1 MDTKRL
7 ILFIALSFSI
17 LFFWQKYMEE
27 RYPQPKTASAVATA
41 ASASAQGTAASG
53 VNATNAAAPAETSG
67 LAKGQRITVTTD
79 LFRAEIDANGG
90 DLRQVELLKI
100 GATNDPSKPFVLLQ
114 DSGEHTYVAQTG
126 LLGEGMPTH
135 RSLFTAAQTS
145 YTLAEGQN
153 EVAVRLEAPGP
164 NGVKIAKIYTFKR
177 NQYLV
182 DVKYEIANSGT
193 TPLTTSAYYRLI
205 RDGKVE
211 NPGMFGTHTFT
222 GPAVFTQ
229 EDKFQKVDFA
239 KITKGEAKFRP
250 SANNG
255 WIAMIQHY
263 FVSGW
268 IFSPNTNYQEV
279 GFVDSILN
287 WFKSFFS
294 SEKTQPNTSL
304 CTPNDCRF
312 EMKALPDNM
321 FSVGAVIDL
330 PQIAAGA
337 KYERTV
343 PIFVG
348 PQESHR
354 LEAVAPGFDLVKDY
368 GMFKIF
374 SAPLFAVLEFIHG
387 LVGNWGWSI
396 IIVTLLLK
404 AAFFPLASASYR
416 SMAKMRLL
424 APRME
429 ELKKRHGDDRVKFQQ
444 SVMEMYKTEKV
455 NPLGGCLPMLVQ
467 IPVFIGFYWMLL
479 AAVELRQAPWAFW
492 IHDLSVPDPLYI
504 LPLIMAVSMYVQ
516 TTLSPPPP
524 DPMQAKMMKWMP
536 IAFSVFF
543 FFFPA
548 GLVLY
553 WVVNNI
559 LSIIQQYVITKK
571 IENQAKLAKNI

>member
-27 RYPQPKTASAVATA
+27 RFPQPKTASAVATA
-41 ASASAQGTAASG
+41 ASSS
-53 VNATNAAAPAETSG
+53 TSG
-67 LAKGQRITVTTD
+67 SATTSAPTVSAPEASSLAKGKRITVTTD
-79 LFRAEIDANGG
+79 LFRAVIDENGG
-90 DLRQVELLKI
+90 DLRHVELLKV
-100 GATNDPSKPFVLLQ
+100 GATKDKSKPFVLLQ
-114 DSGEHTYVAQTG
+114 DEGEHTYVAQTG

-135 RSLFTAAQTS
+135 KSLFTAAQTS
-145 YTLAEGQN
+145 YTLTEGQN
-153 EVAVRLEAPGP
+153 EVAVRLETAGP
-164 NGVKIAKIYTFKR
+164 NGVKVAKIYTFKR
-177 NQYLV
+177 DHYLV
-182 DVKYEIANSGT
+182 DVKYEIVNGSTA
-193 TPLTTSAYYRLI
+193 PITTSAYYRLM

-222 GPAVFTQ
+222 GPAVYS
-229 EDKFQKVDFA
+229 EEHKFQKVDFSKIA
-239 KITKGEAKFRP
+239 KAESSIDKFKQT
-250 SANNG
+250 SANRPNETIYELHVKDG
-255 WIAMIQHY
+255 WTSMIQHY

-268 IFSPNTNYQEV
+268 IMNPIGSPANNTPSKFLLRNWKDDTKSADSTMYA
-279 GFVDSILN
+279 VD
-287 WFKSFFS
+287 
-294 SEKTQPNTSL
+294 
-304 CTPNDCRF
+304 
-312 EMKALPDNM
+312 
-321 FSVGAVIDL
+321 AVIDL
-330 PQIAAGA
+330 PAIAAGQ
-337 KYERTV
+337 KFEKSV
-343 PIFVG
+343 PIYIG
-348 PQESHR
+348 PQESKR
-354 LEAVAPGFDLVKDY
+354 LATVAPGFDLVKDY

-374 SAPLFAVLEFIHG
+374 SQPLFAVLEFIHG

-416 SMAKMRLL
+416 SMAKMRIL

-571 IENQAKLAKNI
+571 IENQAILAKNS

>member
-17 LFFWQKYMEE
+17 LFFWQKYMEQ
-27 RYPQPKTASAVATA
+27 RYPQPKVTASATASA
-41 ASASAQGTAASG
+41 ASASATTTS
-53 VNATNAAAPAETSG
+53 NTTTNTTPESNV
-67 LAKGQRITVTTD
+67 AKGQRITVVTD

-90 DLRQVELLKI
+90 DLRHVELLKV
-100 GATNDPSKPFVLLQ
+100 GATDDPSKPFVLLQ
-114 DSGEHTYVAQTG
+114 DEGEHVYIAQTG

-135 RSLFTAAQTS
+135 KSVFTAAQS
-145 YTLAEGQN
+145 NYTLAEGQN
-153 EVAVRLEAPGP
+153 EVVVRLEAPGP

-177 NQYLV
+177 DKYLV
-182 DVKYEIANSGT
+182 DVKYQIVNAGT
-193 TPLTTSAYYRLI
+193 APLTTSAYYRLV

-222 GPAVFTQ
+222 GPAVYT
-229 EDKFQKVDFA
+229 EEAKFQKVDFD
-239 KITKGEAKFRP
+239 KIRKGEAKYIP
-250 SANNG
+250 WAKDG

-263 FVSGW
+263 FVSAW
-268 IFSPNTNYQEV
+268 IFTPET
-279 GFVDSILN
+279 GGDA
-287 WFKSFFS
+287 
-294 SEKTQPNTSL
+294 
-304 CTPNDCRF
+304 CTPNACQI
-312 EMKALPDNM
+312 EMKALPDNL
-321 FSVGAVIDL
+321 FSVGAIVQL
-330 PQIAAGA
+330 PSIAAGQTFE
-337 KYERTV
+337 KSV
-343 PIFVG
+343 PIFIG
-348 PQESHR
+348 PQESKR
-354 LEAVAPGFDLVKDY
+354 LDTVAQGFDLVKDY
-368 GMFKIF
+368 GMFTIF
-374 SAPLFAVLEFIHG
+374 SKPLFAVLQFIHG

-396 IIVTLLLK
+396 IIVTILLK
-404 AAFFPLASASYR
+404 AAFYPLASASYR

-429 ELKKRHGDDRVKFQQ
+429 ELKKRHGEDRVKFQQ

-479 AAVELRQAPWAFW
+479 AAVELRQAPWEFW
-492 IHDLSVPDPLYI
+492 IHDLSVKDPLYI

-524 DPMQAKMMKWMP
+524 DPMQAKMMKFMP
-536 IAFSVFF
+536 LIFSVFF

-559 LSIIQQYVITKK
+559 LSIIQQYVITKQ
-571 IENQAKLAKNI
+571 IENAAQKAKNS

>member
-17 LFFWQKYMEE
+17 LFFWQKYMEQ
-27 RYPQPKTASAVATA
+27 RYPQPKTIASATATA
-41 ASASAQGTAASG
+41 ASSSANTSPSASTA
-53 VNATNAAAPAETSG
+53 TTAPEVSG
-67 LAKGQRITVTTD
+67 LAKGPRITVTTD
-79 LFRAEIDANGG
+79 LFRAEIDSNGG
-90 DLRQVELLKI
+90 DLRHVELLKI
-100 GATNDPSKPFVLLQ
+100 GATSDPKKPFVLLQ

-135 RSLFTAAQTS
+135 KSAFTSAQAS
-145 YTLAEGQN
+145 YALAEGQN
-153 EVAVRLEAPGP
+153 EVVVRLEAPGP
-164 NGVKIAKIYTFKR
+164 AGVKIAKIYTFKR
-177 NQYLV
+177 DQYLV
-182 DVKYEIANSGT
+182 DVKYEIVNGGT
-193 TPLTTSAYYRLI
+193 APLTTSAYYRLI
-205 RDGKVE
+205 RDGQVE

-222 GPAVFTQ
+222 GPALFTE

-268 IFSPNTNYQEV
+268 IFSPTN
-279 GFVDSILN
+279 GSAA
-287 WFKSFFS
+287 
-294 SEKTQPNTSL
+294 
-304 CTPNDCRF
+304 CTPTDCRF

-330 PQIAAGA
+330 PKIEAGA
-337 KYERTV
+337 KYERSV
-343 PIFVG
+343 PIFIG
-348 PQESHR
+348 PQESRR
-354 LEAVAPGFDLVKDY
+354 LAAVAPGFDLVKDY

-374 SAPLFAVLEFIHG
+374 SQPLFTVLEFIHG
-387 LVGNWGWSI
+387 LIGNWGWSI

-429 ELKKRHGDDRVKFQQ
+429 ELKKRHGEDRVKFQQ

-492 IHDLSVPDPLYI
+492 IHDLSVRDPLYI

-524 DPMQAKMMKWMP
+524 DPMQAKMMKFMP
-536 IAFSVFF
+536 IAFSIFF

-559 LSIIQQYVITKK
+559 LSIVQQYVITKK
-571 IENQAKLAKNI
+571 IENQAKAAKS

>member
-17 LFFWQKYMEE
+17 LFFWQKYMGE

-41 ASASAQGTAASG
+41 ASASAQGTAAS
-53 VNATNAAAPAETSG
+53 ATANAAAPTETSG

-90 DLRQVELLKI
+90 DLRHVELLKI
-100 GATNDPSKPFVLLQ
+100 GATNDPKKPFVLLQ

-135 RSLFTAAQTS
+135 RSIFTAAQNS
-145 YTLAEGQN
+145 YKLADDQN
-153 EVAVRLEAPGP
+153 EVSVRLEAPGP

-177 NQYLV
+177 DKYLV
-182 DVKYEIANSGT
+182 DVKYEIVNNGSK
-193 TPLTTSAYYRLI
+193 PLSTSAYYRLI
-205 RDGKVE
+205 RDGQVE

-222 GPAVFTQ
+222 GPAIYTE
-229 EDKFQKVDFA
+229 EDKFQKVDFE
-239 KITKGEAKFRP
+239 KIRKGEAKYIQ

-263 FVSGW
+263 FVSSW
-268 IFSPNTNYQEV
+268 VFSPFGGEPACRPY
-279 GFVDSILN
+279 
-287 WFKSFFS
+287 
-294 SEKTQPNTSL
+294 
-304 CTPNDCRF
+304 DCRF
-312 EMKALPDNM
+312 EMKALPDNLY
-321 FSVGAVIDL
+321 SVGAIIQL
-330 PQIAAGA
+330 PEIASGA
-337 KYERTV
+337 KFERTV

-348 PQESHR
+348 PQESSR
-354 LEAVAPGFDLVKDY
+354 LDTVAPGFDLVKDY

-374 SAPLFAVLEFIHG
+374 SAPLFALLDFIHG

-396 IIVTLLLK
+396 IIVTILLK
-404 AAFFPLASASYR
+404 AAFYPLASASYR

-429 ELKKRHGDDRVKFQQ
+429 ELKKRYGDDRVKFQQ
-444 SVMEMYKTEKV
+444 AVMEMYKTEKV

-492 IHDLSVPDPLYI
+492 IHDLAAPDPLYI

-516 TTLSPPPP
+516 TMLSPPPP
-524 DPMQAKMMKWMP
+524 DPMQAKLMKWMP
-536 IAFSVFF
+536 VAFSIFF

-571 IENQAKLAKNI
+571 IENEAKAARNS